1 MRAGTA
7 KGWIAIGLVAAT
19 LAAFAPA
26 FEAGFVNYD
35 TPRVV
40 TKNPALEHGLS
51 PEGLAWAFRTNLIGN
66 WQPLTALSYL
76 LDYELFGLEPAGY
89 HATNVLLHAL
99 AALLFFAVWTQMT
112 GAVWRSGF
120 VAALF
125 ALHPAHVESVAWVAE
140 RKDVLS
146 AVFWALTM
154 MVYGRAVR
162 SGSRRALYG
171 GVPLVF
177 ALGLMAK
184 PMLVTLPFVLL
195 LLDDWPLD
203 RLRARVRREGRGEA
217 RARRGGARAKA
228 RADADDAGPAV
239 GPYDGARVRGAVLE
253 KLPLFAL
260 SAVFSVVTL
269 VFQREAG
276 AMGPGNAL
284 AFGLRVQNALLSYAH
299 YVGDLFWPVGLAVF
313 YPFDTS
319 PSRLA
324 VLGAAVGLVAA
335 TALVLRALPRHR
347 YLAVGWLWYLGTLVP
362 VIGLVQVGAQAHADR
377 YTYLPF
383 VGLGVAL
390 AWGVPELA
398 ARLRLPRRAPAVA
411 AAAALV
417 ALSLLT
423 VRQAG
428 FWRSSFT
435 LFEHALA
442 VTEGNALAQHQL
454 ATAYWEERRLE
465 PAAEHYRAALRVQPG
480 RPSSVLGL
488 GTVRLTQERYE
499 EAREHLGGLLD
510 ASDPEIVRKA
520 RIALGNAAGAQGFYD
535 RALRHYRAAL
545 RAGFDRS
552 AANNLAWLLAT
563 HPDPTR
569 REPAEALRLAEAAAD
584 AVRDGD
590 PQVLDTLA
598 AAAAAAGDFER
609 ALAVSDRALAL
620 ARQRG
625 DAELA
630 DMVASHRRHYREGRP
645 LPGP

>member
-1 MRAGTA
+1 MEPPKAAPRSA
-7 KGWIAIGLVAAT
+7 IAIGVGLVVAT
-19 LAAFAPA
+19 FVAFAPA
-26 FEAGFVNYD
+26 LRADFVNYD
-35 TPRVV
+35 TPKVV

-66 WQPLTALSYL
+66 WQPVTALSYL

-89 HATNVLLHAL
+89 HATNVALHAL
-99 AALLFFAVWTQMT
+99 AALLFFLVWTRMT

-154 MVYGRAVR
+154 WVYVRAVR
-162 SGSRRALYG
+162 SGSKRALYG
-171 GVPLVF
+171 AVPAVF

-195 LLDDWPLD
+195 LLDDWPLA
-203 RLRARVRREGRGEA
+203 RLRRVEGRKG
-217 RARRGGARAKA
+217 RARERRAG
-228 RADADDAGPAV
+228 DAGAAA
-239 GPYDGARVRGAVLE
+239 GSYDGARVRGAVLE

-260 SAVFSVVTL
+260 SALFSVVTL

-276 AMGPGNAL
+276 TMEGNAAL
-284 AFGLRVQNALLSYAH
+284 SLGLRLQNALLSYVH
-299 YVGDLFWPVGLAVF
+299 YVVDLFWPVGLAVF

-319 PSRLA
+319 PSLLA
-324 VLGAAVGLVAA
+324 VLGAAAALAAA
-335 TALVLRALPRHR
+335 TAFALGSLPRRR
-347 YLAVGWLWYLGTLVP
+347 YLAVGWLWYVGTLVP
-362 VIGLVQVGAQAHADR
+362 VIGLVQVGSQAHADR

-383 VGLGVAL
+383 VGLAVAL

-411 AAAALV
+411 AALALAALSV
-417 ALSLLT
+417 LT
-423 VRQAG
+423 WRQAG
-428 FWRSSFT
+428 LWRSSFT

-442 VTEGNALAQHQL
+442 VTGENALARHQV

-465 PAAEHYRAALRVQPG
+465 PAAEHYRAALRIEPG
-480 RPSSVLGL
+480 RPSSALGL
-488 GTVRLTQERYE
+488 ATVRLAQGRYD
-499 EAREHLGGLLD
+499 EARARLRELLG
-510 ASDPEIVRKA
+510 ARDPEIVRKA
-520 RIALGNAAGAQGFYD
+520 RIALGNVADRQGFYD

-552 AANNLAWLLAT
+552 AANNAAWLLAT
-563 HPDPTR
+563 HPDR
-569 REPAEALRLAEAAAD
+569 AQRDPAEALRLAEAAA
-584 AVRDGD
+584 AATRDGD

-609 ALAVSDRALAL
+609 ALAVSERAGAL
-620 ARQRG
+620 ARRRG
-625 DAELA
+625 DPELA
-630 DMVASHRRHYREGRP
+630 DLIARHQRHYREGRA